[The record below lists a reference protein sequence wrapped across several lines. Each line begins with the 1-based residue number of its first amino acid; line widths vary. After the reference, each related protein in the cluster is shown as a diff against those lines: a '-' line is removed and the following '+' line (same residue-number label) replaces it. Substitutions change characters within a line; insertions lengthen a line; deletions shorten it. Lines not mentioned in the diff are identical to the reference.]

1 MTDSGWRDQ
10 TPAFPATQLPMLL
23 QRAGNGAFR
32 KHLPS
37 MHARKH
43 LHEWVH
49 VQQVNRVR
57 IPFRQGPYFDVGW
70 LQSKGCL
77 CPENTSGCWIFWSL
91 RAELLKLV
99 TLQQRGVLKTLPDP
113 MSVLV
118 QDPWS
123 DILCGS
129 RNLRCIDN
137 SVLETS
143 FLVRVECRL
152 CRKNYLSAPYE
163 AGHEAQGFV
172 VGNSF
177 ILKGR
182 ARLPQPVISLK
193 ITGILRV
200 MSMDNN
206 VDDY

>member
-1 MTDSGWRDQ
+1 M
-10 TPAFPATQLPMLL
+10 
-23 QRAGNGAFR
+23 
-32 KHLPS
+32 
-37 MHARKH
+37 
-43 LHEWVH
+43 
-49 VQQVNRVR
+49 
-57 IPFRQGPYFDVGW
+57 
-70 LQSKGCL
+70 
-77 CPENTSGCWIFWSL
+77 
-91 RAELLKLV
+91 
-99 TLQQRGVLKTLPDP
+99 
-113 MSVLV
+113 
-118 QDPWS
+118 
-123 DILCGS
+123 
-129 RNLRCIDN
+129 
-137 SVLETS
+137 LETS